1 MFDADEAA
9 QAAVRILFTLA
20 DIDEL
25 YVVLGSSSSSS
36 SSSSSYLQPLAEPSL
51 ALERH
56 QQAWNYHAI
65 TSKFYQPDEEKQSK
79 LSDISI

>member
-36 SSSSSYLQPLAEPSL
+36 YLQPPAEPSL
-51 ALERH
+51 ALERR